1 MAVAPFEH
9 RRETL
14 EDGDH
19 EVAHVDIDVPRD
31 RDGSFEPQIVHKRQ
45 GRDGVVVGAVQTM

>member
-31 RDGSFEPQIVHKRQ
+31 RDGSFEPQIVRKRQ